1 MKKTK
6 LHKYLANIGI
16 DSRRKCEKLIVQG
29 RVKVNG
35 IQVTKLGIEINP
47 DVDQILVDN
56 KIVKQNVQ
64 RVYVLLNKPRGYLCT
79 YHDPFGRPTIY
90 DLLKGVEIKLN
101 YAGRLDL
108 DSEGLIFLT
117 NDGALIHQITHP
129 RQKIKKTYQ
138 VKVRGTPDANALK
151 LLEEGIPLSANFTTS
166 PCQVKIT
173 KQNNHDSLLEISIHE
188 GKKRQIR
195 RMFSFLGYQVL
206 ELKRTKIGI
215 LNMNGLPCGKYR
227 YLTEQEVREIK
238 IFLENK

>member
-1 MKKTK
+1 MK
-6 LHKYLANIGI
+6 LHKFLANMGI

-35 IQVTKLGIEINP
+35 TQITKLGMEINP
-47 DVDQILVDN
+47 DVDRILVDN
-56 KIVKQNVQ
+56 KVVEQNVQ
-64 RVYVLLNKPRGYLCT
+64 RVHVLLNKPSGYLCT

-90 DLLKGVEIKLN
+90 DLLQGIETKLN

-108 DSEGLIFLT
+108 DSEGLILLT

-138 VKVRGTPDANALK
+138 VKVRGAPGANDLK
-151 LLEEGIPLSANFTTS
+151 LLQEGIPLSTNFTTS
-166 PCQVKIT
+166 PCQVKII
-173 KQNNHDSLLEISIHE
+173 KQNNYYSLLEISIHE

-215 LNMNGLPCGKYR
+215 LNMDGLPCGKYR
-227 YLTEQEVREIK
+227 YLTEREVRKIK
-238 IFLENK
+238 NFRK